1 MRSTKRLFFLIAFG
15 LVLILSV
22 SAQAAPTG
30 ILNITGEVQI
40 DATHF
45 EWLPLGP
52 PPPQVGT
59 GTFIVGSSSTGTFA
73 GLGGSQG
80 VAKDLDSATQPVGA
94 PFLLEHYLT
103 FVIEPS
109 VYLDLDFIFPGNLNF
124 PGKYIGALT
133 LTDIPNFGV
142 SLTWGVQTKVTAY
155 GESACFNGI
164 YSSQVNGTSSQV
176 LAALNGGGAITTTYS
191 ASFSPCPTPLPATAP
206 LLLTGLVGLGWHLKR
221 RRHA

>member
-1 MRSTKRLFFLIAFG
+1 MRSTKRLFFLLAFG

-30 ILNITGEVQI
+30 ILNITGEVYL
-40 DATHF
+40 DKTHF
-45 EWLPLGP
+45 DWLPLGT
-52 PPPQVGT
+52 GS
-59 GTFIVGSSSTGTFA
+59 GTFLIGSSSTDDFSP
-73 GLGGSQG
+73 LGGTTG
-80 VAKDLDSATQPVGA
+80 AAKDLDFTVQPVGV
-94 PFLLEHYLT
+94 PFLLQNYLT
-103 FVIEPS
+103 FAAEPNLS
-109 VYLDLDFIFPGNLNF
+109 FDLNFIFPGTS
-124 PGKYIGALT
+124 IGALI
-133 LTDIPNFGV
+133 LTDIPNVGV

-155 GESACFNGI
+155 GESACFTGI

-206 LLLTGLVGLGWHLKR
+206 LLLTGLAGLGWHLNR